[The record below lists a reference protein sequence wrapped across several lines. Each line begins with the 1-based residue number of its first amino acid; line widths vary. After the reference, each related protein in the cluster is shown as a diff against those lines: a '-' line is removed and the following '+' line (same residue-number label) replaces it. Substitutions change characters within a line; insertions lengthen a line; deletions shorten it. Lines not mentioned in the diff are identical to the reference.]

1 MKGADAE
8 ARAGA
13 HLETL
18 GRVILARNYRIP
30 GGEIDIVSRDAAGTL
45 YFTEVRQR
53 RQAAFGSALESV
65 TPRKL
70 SLMQRAALNYLLREL
85 GREDVPCQL
94 EVVAIEGDTKAGAI
108 HVVPI
113 GF

>member
-8 ARAGA
+8 ARARA

-18 GRVILARNYRIP
+18 GRVILAQNYRIP
-30 GGEIDIVSRDAAGTL
+30 GGEIDLVSRDAGGML

-53 RQAAFGSALESV
+53 GQSAFGSALESV

-70 SLMQRAALNYLLREL
+70 FLMQRAALNYLVREL

-94 EVVAIEGDTKAGAI
+94 EVVAIEGNTTTGTI